1 MYLLILSNIFFSLN
15 VFQVA
20 EDEHILYERKIFF
33 YLPDILAWKREKL
46 WKRCSEKPQR
56 HFFALLYGQER
67 IIHKSLKKSQQSNL
81 KTLSGHTII
90 Q

>member
-1 MYLLILSNIFFSLN
+1 MFFRLLKTKHLIRKKKKNI
-15 VFQVA
+15 
-20 EDEHILYERKIFF
+20 
-33 YLPDILAWKREKL
+33 YLPDILAWKGGKL
-46 WKRCSEKPQR
+46 WKNYSEIPQR
-56 HFFALLYGQER
+56 QFFALLYGQER

>member
-1 MYLLILSNIFFSLN
+1 MYLLILINFFFLN

-20 EDEHILYERKIFF
+20 EDKTSYTKEKKNI
-33 YLPDILAWKREKL
+33 YLPDILAWKGGKL
-46 WKRCSEKPQR
+46 WKNYSEIPQR
-56 HFFALLYGQER
+56 QFFALLYGQER